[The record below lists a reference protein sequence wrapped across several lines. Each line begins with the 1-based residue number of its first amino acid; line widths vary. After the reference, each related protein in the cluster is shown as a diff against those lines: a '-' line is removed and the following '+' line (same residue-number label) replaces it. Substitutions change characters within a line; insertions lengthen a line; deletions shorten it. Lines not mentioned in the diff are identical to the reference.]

1 MPLGRSKFP
10 LALHPSPETKAMAT
24 KTNNTVNS
32 NAIVPDSVNKTLTL
46 YEWVEQERIKS
57 AIPKALWDANIEVLQ
72 DDFAF
77 EYLLGD
83 KLASFGG
90 HSAQY
95 ATKPVR
101 DLLKRHENLR
111 DGIWAFRGEG
121 VPYCKPINPRP
132 DWRNFKKLVKY
143 ETPSSEI
150 ASPIMPTP
158 VVGAL
163 RVICKTHNLDFEE
176 ALEAIW
182 LKDLELATTAN
193 QLASTAS
200 FITGQSTGS
209 LTSPSLSPSSGD
221 TLRPSSES
229 YQTLDDTS
237 PTHLSNS
244 HLNQEAENQFSQS
257 PAQSLP
263 WQIWKA
269 SDATKLPRDA
279 FWAWWADT
287 GLALTITEG
296 LKKALALIAYGIPA
310 IAVRGITQWCLKGS
324 SELHPEIAKFATKGR
339 KIYIV
344 FDQDT
349 KLKTI
354 ADVHREAR
362 KLGNALEAK
371 GCKVFFPQWPASE
384 GKGVDDC
391 LYAQGDNAQAWL
403 DGVLKNALTLK
414 QYKRNG
420 QIIAALNTIKR
431 YNSLSFPIE
440 RDTKGEYMP
449 ELPTITPGAIHVV
462 TANINSGKTV
472 RIGADWVQWALAN
485 GYHVL
490 GLAPLNS
497 LGQQTAKNWGIE
509 HIHNQGTK
517 SSNQRQF
524 WEAVKERPAVVLCPD
539 SIGKIPQWFWE
550 KPVLLVLDE
559 ANQVTKHIA
568 QGDTLKSRYSPVL
581 EAIESAAKHAIAS
594 GGAIVLSEDGIPDR
608 CVNFWQAISGA
619 TAVRCFRH
627 QKQGVPWEVKLH
639 EGHVSGFRSAL
650 LARIRN
656 GEKILFVTSSQREA
670 KRLERIINEECQ
682 AVDAANIKVTRI
694 DSETNEGGA
703 YRLFFENPDQWLQ
716 LNQPDVLILSPSA
729 KSGVS
734 IEGGLSAEDAYFSQV
749 WGYFPSLD
757 TDTHMQLLGRYRPPV
772 PRNVFVPP
780 LILGDADEG
789 QYSVHAARK
798 RLESN
803 VETVAKLVGL
813 ADEGR
818 ELSPIESAILDY
830 LAESAV
836 VSGSQKAIAKDALI
850 DRLESAGHTVS
861 LIQAVN
867 DTSIS
872 EIWKQAQ
879 EDIWQDEALEI
890 ANAAIEDCHTPEWAY
905 RTLDSMESTRC
916 DRILAHKVLWRDEF
930 PGVLFDDQAEVYE
943 AITKDYGLMR
953 RGVLL
958 QARAQNLDAVREGD
972 RATAEQI
979 LSGKV
984 RAGHRLPKNYIKAL
998 MIERLGV
1005 LALLDGKSYSNSD
1018 KRCISIKQQALRFAN
1033 EIGYWLRLQIKATQS
1048 PVEICNKLLRKL
1060 GLKAEA
1066 IARPGKRGQQ
1076 NNRVWAIPELNN
1088 PTRKRLLEA
1097 ACSKLSSPVSTICNN
1112 NTDPIQIVDTSPP
1125 KPQSVASRGGE
1136 IGPNIVGRLAKYG
1149 TSLSNWLITAVE
1161 GAIATIQNTLNGYTV
1176 TAPVEELALLEVAA

>member
-1 MPLGRSKFP
+1 MTTQ
-10 LALHPSPETKAMAT
+10 A
-24 KTNNTVNS
+24 NNTVHL
-32 NAIVPDSVNKTLTL
+32 NAIVPDSVNKTLRL
-46 YEWVEQERIKS
+46 YEWVDQERIKS
-57 AIPKALWDANIEVLQ
+57 AIPKALWDANVQVLQ
-72 DDFAF
+72 GDMAQ

-101 DLLKRHENLR
+101 ELLSRHENLR
-111 DGIWAFRGEG
+111 DGIWAFCGEG

-132 DWRNFKKLVKY
+132 DWQNFKKLVKY
-143 ETPSSEI
+143 ETPSSAI

-158 VVGAL
+158 VVGTL
-163 RVICKTHNLDFEE
+163 RVICKTHNLDFEK

-182 LKDLELATTAN
+182 LKDLELATAAN
-193 QLASTAS
+193 QLASTES
-200 FITGQSTGS
+200 SITGQSTGS
-209 LTSPSLSPSSGD
+209 LTFLSRSPSSGD
-221 TLRPSSES
+221 TLRPSNES

-237 PTHLSNS
+237 PTRLSSLHLS
-244 HLNQEAENQFSQS
+244 QEAESQSSQS
-257 PAQSLP
+257 PAQPLP

-296 LKKALALIAYGIPA
+296 LKKALALIAHGIPA

-608 CVNFWQAISGA
+608 CVKFWQSISGA

-627 QKQGVPWEVKLH
+627 QKQGVPWEVSLY
-639 EGHVSGFRSAL
+639 EGHVSGFRTAL
-650 LARIRN
+650 LAQIKK
-656 GEKILFVTSSQREA
+656 GKKLLFTTSSQREA
-670 KRLERIINEECQ
+670 KRLERIINELCK
-682 AVDAANIKVTRI
+682 VKVTRI

-734 IEGGLSAEDAYFSQV
+734 IEGGVSAENAYFSQV

-772 PRNVFVPP
+772 PRYIFVPP

-789 QYSVHAARK
+789 QYSIHAARK

-803 VETVAKLVGL
+803 VETVAKLVGA

-818 ELSPIESAILDY
+818 ELSEIESAIFGY
-830 LAESAV
+830 LAESGV
-836 VSGSQKAIAKDALI
+836 VSGSQKAIAKEALI
-850 DRLESAGHTVS
+850 DRLESAGHTVNS
-861 LIQAVN
+861 IQAVS
-867 DTSIS
+867 DKSIT

-890 ANAAIEDCHTPEWAY
+890 ANACIEDGHTPEWAY
-905 RTLDSMESTRC
+905 RTLDAMESTRC

-930 PGVLFDDQAEVYE
+930 PGVAFDDQIEVYE
-943 AITKDYGLMR
+943 AITKDYGTMR

-958 QARAQNLDAVREGD
+958 QARAQNLDAVRESD
-972 RATAEQI
+972 RTATEQI

-1005 LALLDGKSYSNSD
+1005 LTLLDGKSYSNSD
-1018 KRCISIKQQALRFAN
+1018 QRCISIKKQALRYAN
-1033 EIGYWLRLQIKATQS
+1033 EVGYWLRLQIKPSQT

-1097 ACSKLSSPVSTICNN
+1097 ACSKLSSPVSMICNKEKS
-1112 NTDPIQIVDTSPP
+1112 TIQIMDTALQ

-1136 IGPNIVGRLAKYG
+1136 IGSDIVGRLAKYG
-1149 TSLSNWLITAVE
+1149 TSLSSWLITAVE
-1161 GAIATIQNTLNGYTV
+1161 GAISTITNTLNGYTV
-1176 TAPVEELALLEVAA
+1176 TAPIEELALLEVAA